1 METLFQTIKELYGLE
16 LHSSEKVTKG
26 FLSENHVLFSA
37 DKKFFLKKYRFDKE
51 GRIKEVHAAKHYFAQ
66 HGIPVILPLSTQENN
81 TYFFFENGYFALFP
95 FVEGKQFERGD
106 FSEKS
111 ITSLG
116 AMLAN
121 IHLAGKS
128 AEVVNNDAF
137 SVPALEKSLE
147 KIEVIL
153 GVINSK
159 EVLDQFDL
167 DALRS
172 IELKKQLLVKNSATD
187 KDALLPNDHL
197 IHGDYLD
204 QNVFFNDQDEVSFVF
219 DFEKTNYSPRT
230 YELFRSM
237 MYSFLDLT
245 NLELSSA
252 QMKVYFDAYIRVYP
266 MSDDEVMKG
275 LKLFQLK
282 AQHDFW
288 VESEHYLKNS
298 TRVDQFLNNAY
309 YRVKY
314 LDEEFDTLL
323 NKLLS

>member
-1 METLFQTIKELYGLE
+1 MQTIFQTIKELYGLE

-26 FLSENHVLFSA
+26 FLSENYVLFSA
-37 DKKFFLKKYRFDKE
+37 DEKYFLKKYRFDKE
-51 GRIKEVHAAKHYFAQ
+51 GRIKEVHAAKQYFSENS
-66 HGIPVILPLSTQENN
+66 IPVILPIVTQENK
-81 TYFFFENGYFALFP
+81 TYFFFENGYYALFP

-106 FSEKS
+106 FSEKA
-111 ITSLG
+111 IMSLG
-116 AMLAN
+116 VMLAN
-121 IHLAGKS
+121 IHLVGKGV
-128 AEVVNNDAF
+128 EVANNDAF
-137 SVPALEKSLE
+137 SVPTLEKSLE

-172 IELKKQLLVKNSATD
+172 IELKKQLLVKHNATV
-187 KDALLPNDHL
+187 KEVLLPNDHL

-245 NLELSSA
+245 KLELSFTR
-252 QMKVYFDAYIRVYP
+252 MKIYFDAYVGVYP
-266 MSDDEVMKG
+266 INDDEVLKG
-275 LKLFQLK
+275 LELFQLK

-309 YRVKY
+309 YRVRY
-314 LDEEFDTLL
+314 LDENFDTLL